1 MRKAILYVP
10 KGYYLES
17 GYYFLD
23 GYGYHVGPYTTRK
36 QASEEYRDYVMI
48 RDVEVDLGRRIS

>member
-1 MRKAILYVP
+1 MSKAILHVL

-23 GYGYHVGPYTTRK
+23 QYGYYVGPYTTRK

-48 RDVEVDLGRRIS
+48 RDVD